1 MINFFKTNSAAM
13 SYLISHP
20 FEMIKRGGRYFQQNK
35 HATYFWS
42 ASLIFHKQ
50 AIVRVDKQQR
60 GLSKNNQCF
69 KSISRF
75 FIWQAIVRGQSVS
88 TEGPF
93 LWMQFTL
100 DSSNFFQKT

>member
-1 MINFFKTNSAAM
+1 M

-60 GLSKNNQCF
+60 GLNKTINALKAFQDFSYGK
-69 KSISRF
+69 
-75 FIWQAIVRGQSVS
+75 QS
-88 TEGPF
+88 
-93 LWMQFTL
+93 
-100 DSSNFFQKT
+100 